1 MLASVSGFLGDAQVG
16 TSIRRRLG
24 EIASSAELKLA
35 FKVNEVVQ
43 GKINNY
49 KRVLNTSAFFSHP
62 HQAMKLN
69 TKYELAS
76 EQKTILRGGTI
87 AERHTAAV
95 NMKANIYLGIKDMKK
110 VMLAGLTPKRYKPT
124 MSPVSASSSSSS
136 NGEKVDKKESDAW
149 IDKWRQRRT
158 AELAREHSSPRTVA
172 VATATT
178 DDANFNDDRAL
189 APAYAAAIR
198 RKLPGVH
205 TIKGAYKVMKG
216 QIKTSMLM
224 VKQPLLLTPENG
236 GTFDEKHATIHDLKQ
251 QVKGAILQENAITLS
266 DDEFD
271 DDTSGPPPEPASA
284 VLPEPVASDAEA
296 DLKEQ
301 KDKAVHAP
309 EASAPA
315 TSLPAKTVA
324 TASKTVAKAATTNA
338 VPASTA
344 PKVANKAAA
353 PPRSG

>member
-1 MLASVSGFLGDAQVG
+1 
-16 TSIRRRLG
+16 
-24 EIASSAELKLA
+24 
-35 FKVNEVVQ
+35 
-43 GKINNY
+43 
-49 KRVLNTSAFFSHP
+49 
-62 HQAMKLN
+62 MKLN

-178 DDANFNDDRAL
+178 DDANFNDDHAL

-236 GTFDEKHATIHDLKQ
+236 GTFDEKHAAIHDLKQ

-271 DDTSGPPPEPASA
+271 DDMSGPPPEPASA
-284 VLPEPVASDAEA
+284 VLPTTTAVQDAEA
-296 DLKEQ
+296 DLKAQ
-301 KDKAVHAP
+301 KDKAMYAP
-309 EASAPA
+309 EASAAVGAA
-315 TSLPAKTVA
+315 TSSAKPAAPVPVTSSGGGKT
-324 TASKTVAKAATTNA
+324 SR
-338 VPASTA
+338 PAPPPSGTSGI
-344 PKVANKAAA
+344 AA
-353 PPRSG
+353 PPPRSP